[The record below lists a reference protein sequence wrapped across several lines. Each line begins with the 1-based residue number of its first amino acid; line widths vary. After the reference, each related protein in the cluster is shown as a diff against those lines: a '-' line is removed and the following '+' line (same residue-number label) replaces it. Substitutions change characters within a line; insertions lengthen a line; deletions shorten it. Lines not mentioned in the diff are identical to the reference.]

1 MKAAKHIDPLLS
13 FRNLKQIKSWRSFVI
28 ILGGFAIGIIL
39 DAIVKCTGFAF
50 VYVSDDYINE
60 TFGATCTVAVLGN
73 AILSLLV
80 GASEREIKGIPFQDI
95 MQLTKFGSDQRI
107 TIVATTFSIILA
119 IVAYSLDLCTTVTFV
134 AWLDAILIISSS
146 IDLWEILSNEEKQL
160 EIINEI
166 IDNEEPHRAD
176 VYVENW
182 FEALSKSLDS
192 YNESTID
199 EFCTLIS
206 KISATSTPEEHP
218 INSAIARY
226 LPKLFEIGCEKVGF
240 VDAYKLIRKI
250 NKTRPDGFID
260 CETTATDYIKALKY
274 CNGINVHN
282 RSIPTVIEMII
293 GETEF
298 EDWAKSSFV
307 YHFFSAVYDN
317 SFLTSD
323 AKNDM
328 LVDALN
334 VLTYLRDDNAGEV
347 KKEVIHY
354 IIKFDILLNDNDGRR
369 TTLFHIIT
377 ELLLRNNL
385 YADDRIFI
393 ATISEIFRAF
403 YFYIYCEKETLT
415 EEYRKCL
422 LKLYLSQQNN
432 RDLIVLSFNYLV
444 REYYEDIV
452 PWLAQDAMTFD
463 HRKRIRWDYFGPTT
477 RAKKMVW
484 SSDEVIRFAYCFYKL
499 VGYIRSDNPFI
510 EIVDSNN
517 LDENEKIALCRIIT
531 DLYDD
536 GVLNDYAKV
545 MIQQMAELTGIQIHY
560 SSYRDKPEYSFFQ
573 EKLSELLSKNNQEV
587 VEAGSP
593 TNEEILELVK
603 KELEKGDVFVFDTE
617 LQMKPAMRRKIEPIL
632 IERNKHST
640 ENTAYRIAQIAKR
653 LMNDVISRKLRIIP
667 VSFGLKGVASLI
679 ENLGEQEYLYRNYT
693 HVNDLAIPTEVKS
706 TDEYRR
712 LCDIIAEIKYDS
724 SREII
729 PHVFLKSD
737 KVPYRITIKYNL
749 ENPTEEEC
757 ADYIKRHQISEGTYQ
772 ISSNRF
778 DFSHA
783 MQFVRKNY
791 RVENVEISLR
801 VKINSNSGFQIKIER
816 SKE

>member
-1 MKAAKHIDPLLS
+1 MKAAKRLNLLQP

-28 ILGGFAIGIIL
+28 IFGGFAIGIIL

-73 AILSLLV
+73 AILSLLA
-80 GASEREIKGIPFQDI
+80 GTSERKIKGIPFQDI

-107 TIVATTFSIILA
+107 TIVSTTFSIIFA
-119 IVAYSLDLCTTVTFV
+119 IVAYALDLCTTVTFL

-146 IDLWEILSNEEKQL
+146 IELWEILSNEEKQL
-160 EIINEI
+160 DVISEI
-166 IDNEEPHRAD
+166 IDDEESSRAD

-199 EFCTLIS
+199 EFCELIS
-206 KISATSTPEEHP
+206 KISATSTPKEHP

-226 LPKLFEIGCEKVGF
+226 LPKLFEIGCEKIGF
-240 VDAYKLIRKI
+240 VDAYKLIKKI
-250 NKTRPDGFID
+250 NTIRPNGFID
-260 CETTATDYIKALKY
+260 CETTATDYVKALKY

-293 GETEF
+293 EETEF

-307 YHFFSAVYDN
+307 YNFFSAVYDN
-317 SFLTSD
+317 SFLTPD
-323 AKNDM
+323 AKDDI
-328 LVDALN
+328 LVDVLN
-334 VLTYLRDDNAGEV
+334 VLTYLRDDDAGGVKREV
-347 KKEVIHY
+347 VHY
-354 IIKFDILLNDNDGRR
+354 IIKYDVLLNDNDVKR
-369 TTLFHIIT
+369 TRLFHTIT

-403 YFYIYCEKETLT
+403 YFYIYYEKETLT

-422 LKLYLSQQNN
+422 LKLYLTQQNN
-432 RDLIVLSFNYLV
+432 RDLIVLSFNYLI
-444 REYYEDIV
+444 REYYEEII

-463 HRKRIRWDYFGPTT
+463 HRKRIKWDYFGPTT

-510 EIVDSNN
+510 EFVGSDNW
-517 LDENEKIALCRIIT
+517 DDNEKIALCRIIT

-536 GVLNDYAKV
+536 GDLNDYAKE
-545 MIQQMAELTGIQIHY
+545 MIQQMSELTGIQIHY
-560 SSYRDKPEYSFFQ
+560 SSYRDRTEYAFFQ
-573 EKLSELLSKNNQEV
+573 EKLSELLSKYNQEE
-587 VEAGSP
+587 VEADSP
-593 TNEEILELVK
+593 THEHILELVK
-603 KELEKGDVFVFDTE
+603 KELEKGNVFVFDSE
-617 LQMKPAMRRKIEPIL
+617 LKMRPAMRRKIEPIL
-632 IERNKHST
+632 IEWNKHAVD
-640 ENTAYRIAQIAKR
+640 NTAYRIAHITKR
-653 LMNDVISRKLRIIP
+653 LMNYVISRKLRTVP
-667 VSFGLKGVASLI
+667 VSFGHKGITSLI
-679 ENLGEQEYLYRNYT
+679 ENLGEQDYSYRNYT
-693 HVNDLAIPTEVKS
+693 HVNDLAIPTEVKI
-706 TDEYRR
+706 TDEYHR
-712 LCDIIAEIKYDS
+712 LCDIIAQIKYDS
-724 SREII
+724 SREIA
-729 PHVFLKSD
+729 PYVFLKSD
-737 KVPYRITIKYNL
+737 KIPFRISIKYNL

-757 ADYIKRHQISEGTYQ
+757 ADYIKRHQIAEGTYQ
-772 ISSNRF
+772 VSSNRF
-778 DFSHA
+778 DFAHA
-783 MQFVRKNY
+783 MQFVRKNFK
-791 RVENVEISLR
+791 VENVEIALH
-801 VKINSNSGFQIKIER
+801 VKIKSSSGFQIQIEH